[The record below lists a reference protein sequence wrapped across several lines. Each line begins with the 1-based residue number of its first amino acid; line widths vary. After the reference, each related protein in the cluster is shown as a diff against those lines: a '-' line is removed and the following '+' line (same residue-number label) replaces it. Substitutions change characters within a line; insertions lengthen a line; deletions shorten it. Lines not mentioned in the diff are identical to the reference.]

1 MVLASIVVLLT
12 GLEMF
17 YGLFLL
23 VGESKNRGYLEIIV
37 QIFADFSLF
46 PCVSTHIVLE
56 GSRAQNTPSTTCAD
70 GASYKE
76 KAIFERKLYYLSHE
90 SS

>member
-23 VGESKNRGYLEIIV
+23 VGDSKIEVLKKGSAVFRG
-37 QIFADFSLF
+37 FFTLF
-46 PCVSTHIVLE
+46 LCFNPYSIRGKQSAKYPINDL
-56 GSRAQNTPSTTCAD
+56 R
-70 GASYKE
+70 
-76 KAIFERKLYYLSHE
+76 
-90 SS
+90 